1 LNSLARNIDDDGQS
15 TFRSLL
21 LDKVVGQELGNRGSQ
36 VNTVDKDVD
45 YREGF
50 VEPLAKA
57 RRCSRLGLPSFGRS
71 CSVPAALVQRLNYY

>member
-1 LNSLARNIDDDGQS
+1 MLSRVPDVAVSHRVSSRDGGTSNSLARDIDDDGQS

-45 YREGF
+45 
-50 VEPLAKA
+50 
-57 RRCSRLGLPSFGRS
+57 
-71 CSVPAALVQRLNYY
+71 

>member
-1 LNSLARNIDDDGQS
+1 MLRRVPDIAVSHHVPSSDRGPPNSLARNVDDDGQS

-45 YREGF
+45 
-50 VEPLAKA
+50 
-57 RRCSRLGLPSFGRS
+57 
-71 CSVPAALVQRLNYY
+71 